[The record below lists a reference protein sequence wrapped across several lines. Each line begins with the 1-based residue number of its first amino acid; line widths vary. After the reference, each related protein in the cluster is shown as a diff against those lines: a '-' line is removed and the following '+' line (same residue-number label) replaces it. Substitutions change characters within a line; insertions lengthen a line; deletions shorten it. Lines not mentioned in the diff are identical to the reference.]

1 MSYRHDHR
9 RPMMA
14 AGLALGGLAFFV
26 PHVLEL
32 AEIRE
37 QGMFT
42 GPTYGRRLLITGL
55 ALFVAVLAT
64 GLAARAR
71 DWRGSALWTWVG
83 ALGGVIL
90 LLVFLGPGNLWPLV
104 IGLAAAYAALPIAA
118 AGLAGHAV
126 RRWGERGAPKDVLLA
141 HSGHDTGRAAGG
153 SPARGTD
160 QPEG

>member
-14 AGLALGGLAFFV
+14 AGLALGGLAFFI
-26 PHVLEL
+26 PHVFEL
-32 AEIRE
+32 AAIRE
-37 QGMFT
+37 QGMFS

-55 ALFVAVLAT
+55 ALFVAVLVT
-64 GLAARAR
+64 GLVARAR

-83 ALGGVIL
+83 AIGGVVL

-104 IGLAAAYAALPIAA
+104 IGLAAAYSALPIAA

-126 RRWGERGAPKDVLLA
+126 RRWGERGAPKDVLLTPPGYELERPPPPTPTPEADGPA
-141 HSGHDTGRAAGG
+141 H
-153 SPARGTD
+153 
-160 QPEG
+160 